1 MCIAPLSPIGIGD
14 KKRLCRGA
22 LGSWGLRHRR
32 HNLSLQGEMTF
43 LLLFLPLVVIQGMM
57 SFHVVNTT
65 LENGQQFII
74 DHSMERRRK
83 RRKWAGLMSINYW
96 TQVVSG
102 DKSVRVASKYALSD
116 VLLNTASA

>member
-1 MCIAPLSPIGIGD
+1 
-14 KKRLCRGA
+14 
-22 LGSWGLRHRR
+22 
-32 HNLSLQGEMTF
+32 
-43 LLLFLPLVVIQGMM
+43 MM

-74 DHSMERRRK
+74 GHSMEMRRK

-116 VLLNTASA
+116 VLLNTHGERVMDDLASRSSTERGPAADDALLLPSPGRP